1 VKNPRLT
8 VNLNLNHYQTSS
20 LLNSFHGHSVS
31 NHKIAEFPYSD
42 TIRYYYTVQPQ
53 YCATFLLS

>member
-42 TIRYYYTVQPQ
+42 TIRYYCTVQPQ
-53 YCATFLLS
+53 